1 MTGWSLLRKTLRYHW
16 RTNLVVGLGV
26 VAAAAVIT
34 GALVVGDSVQTSLL
48 EMHLDR
54 LGKVDHAILGRDRF
68 IREELADDL
77 QAALGDEV
85 AVAPLIMMRAS
96 LEAGGVESVGNRE
109 GLRVGGVMVYGVDQR
124 FWKLVQ
130 HGEVSVPKAGEV
142 VLSEGVASELGN
154 GLVSGADV
162 RLWME
167 LPNAIPRDSL
177 LGDRDNDT
185 IDLPLKVRGTFGP
198 SDAIARRGVGRFDLN
213 PSQQQP
219 KIAFV
224 ALSTLQ
230 ETLALNKRRVRN
242 REQRRFDEY
251 PARVNTLVVAGGEGD
266 RVQRGLA
273 KAISFEDLGLSLRP
287 LVKRGYV
294 ALESNRMVLDA
305 AIVEAAS
312 NVPQRSR
319 MLVHLANRLSNA
331 DDPERYSMY
340 SIVGGLVPEQV
351 GKAPFG
357 PFSGGGR
364 DDAMAELPENGVV
377 INQWLADDL
386 GLKRGGRL
394 KIAYHRVGSHGELP
408 EEERTFEVHAITTMA
423 GPATDRG
430 LTPHVPG
437 ITDVRTFRD
446 WRQPFKM
453 DLDALTQRDDDYW
466 DDYRATPKA
475 FIRYNTA
482 VGLWKSRYGTSTSL
496 RLAVDPTDR
505 SALEHVKNEVESRID
520 LSQLGLTV
528 LEVKQQGVD
537 AASGTTPFNGLFL
550 GFSFFLIGAATIL
563 IGLLFR
569 LGIERRVKSVGL
581 MLALGFSPRMAL
593 LQLVAEGLVVVVL
606 GGLVGAVAGILY
618 ARVMVY
624 GLTHWWV
631 GAVGTTFLEIDVQTG
646 SLLAGFGVSA
656 AVAVSAIVVSARG
669 MVKLQARQ
677 LLAGILRSTRAGGG
691 NNHRSRRTV
700 VVSVIAGVLG
710 LLATILVPES
720 VLSGEA
726 FSGLSV
732 RIVIFFVLGISLLV
746 GSVAIL
752 AVLLESTREGAI
764 GGRGL
769 WPLTRLGFRNAARHK
784 SRSVLSVAMV
794 ASATFLI
801 AAVAAGKRD
810 PVAEW
815 PDASTGGGGFLLVA
829 ETSQPIIFDP
839 ASPKGRKELGI
850 DENLDGKDQALLGS
864 IDIHS
869 FRMKP
874 GEESSCLNLYQ
885 TRLPTILGM
894 SRRTIEHGGFRFVGA
909 KGDNPWKLLET
920 ESVTGKTATEE
931 GGVPVFPVIGD
942 MNTLQYSLHKAVG
955 DRIPYPNSDSPDLWL
970 EIVGMLDASV
980 FQGVLVMSE
989 THFQTAFPEESG
1001 FSYFLIGDR
1010 RYGTAGQ
1017 VPGNLTELE
1026 IVRRGQARLLESKL
1040 GDYGFD
1046 AEPVVERLGRFLAVQ
1061 NTYLATFRVLGGLGL
1076 LLGTIGLA
1084 TVMQRNVLER
1094 RGELALLRA
1103 VGFRRAGLRWLVLSE
1118 NAFLLLWGLAGGT
1131 VSALLAMAP
1140 HLWSAGGDPGGLL
1153 LGLAQLLSAVVLVG
1167 MLAAGLAVGEA
1178 VRIPVV
1184 PSLRSE

>member
-1 MTGWSLLRKTLRYHW
+1 MTGWSLLRTTLRYHW

-26 VAAAAVIT
+26 VAATAVIT

-68 IREELADDL
+68 VREELSDDL
-77 QAALGDEV
+77 QAALGDD
-85 AVAPLIMMRAS
+85 ATVAPLIMMRAS
-96 LEAGGVESVGNRE
+96 LETGGAESVGNRK

-130 HGEVSVPKAGEV
+130 HGEVSVPQAGEV
-142 VLSEGVASELGN
+142 VLSEGVAAELGD
-154 GLVSGADV
+154 GLVSGDEV

-198 SDAIARRGVGRFDLN
+198 GDAVARRGVGRFDLN
-213 PSQQQP
+213 PSQQLP

-251 PARVNTLVVAGGEGD
+251 PARVNSLVVSGSDRD
-266 RVQRGLA
+266 RVQHGLA
-273 KAISFEDLGLSLRP
+273 SSISFEDLGLSLRA
-287 LVKRGYV
+287 LVKPGYV
-294 ALESNRMVLDA
+294 ALESNRMVLDD

-312 NVPQRSR
+312 SVPQQSR

-331 DDPERYSMY
+331 DEPSRYSMY
-340 SIVGGLVPEQV
+340 SIVGGIVPKQI
-351 GKAPFG
+351 GKTPFG
-357 PFSGGGR
+357 PFPA
-364 DDAMAELPENGVV
+364 DADADAMAGLPEDGVV
-377 INQWLADDL
+377 INQWLSDDL

-394 KIAYHRVGSHGELP
+394 TIAYHRVGSHGELP
-408 EEERTFEVHAITTMA
+408 EEERTFQVHAVTPMA

-475 FIRYNTA
+475 FIRYSTA
-482 VGLWKSRYGTSTSL
+482 VELWKSRYGTSTSL
-496 RLAVDPTDR
+496 RLAVDPSDR
-505 SALEHVKNEVESRID
+505 EVLEQVKKDVESKLD

-528 LEVKQQGVD
+528 QAVKQHGVD
-537 AASGTTPFNGLFL
+537 AASGTTPFSGLFL

-569 LGIERRVKSVGL
+569 LGIERRVKNVGL
-581 MLALGFSPRMAL
+581 MLALGLPPRTVL
-593 LQLVAEGLVVVVL
+593 LQLVFEGLVVVVL
-606 GGLVGAVAGILY
+606 GGMVGAVVGILY

-631 GAVGTTFLEIDVQTG
+631 GAVGTTFLEVHVRPI
-646 SLLAGFGVSA
+646 SLLAGFGGSA
-656 AVAVSAIVVSARG
+656 VVAVGAIVMSARG
-669 MVKLQARQ
+669 LVKLQARQ
-677 LLAGILRSTRAGGG
+677 LLAGILRTTSGGVDDDR
-691 NNHRSRRTV
+691 RSRRTV
-700 VVSVIAGVLG
+700 VVSLVIGVLG
-710 LLATILVPES
+710 LLVATLAPGPL
-720 VLSGEA
+720 LSGEA
-726 FSGLSV
+726 FSGLSI
-732 RIVIFFVLGISLLV
+732 RIVLFFVLGISLLV
-746 GSVAIL
+746 GSVGIL
-752 AVLLESTREGAI
+752 AVVLGSTRDGAI

-769 WPLTRLGFRNAARHK
+769 GPLTRLGFRNAARHR

-794 ASATFLI
+794 ASAAFLI
-801 AAVAAGKRD
+801 TAVAAGRRD

-815 PDASTGGGGFLLVA
+815 PNVSTGGGGFLLVA
-829 ETSQPIIFDP
+829 ETSQPIIFDL
-839 ASPKGRKELGI
+839 ATTSGRKDLEVDEDLGETDREI
-850 DENLDGKDQALLGS
+850 LES

-869 FRMKP
+869 FRLKP

-894 SRRTIEHGGFRFVGA
+894 TARTINRGGFRFVGA
-909 KGDNPWKLLET
+909 QGDNPWKLLEADAG
-920 ESVTGKTATEE
+920 SVDLPSDSAGL
-931 GGVPVFPVIGD
+931 PVFPVIGD

-955 DRIPYPNSDSPDLWL
+955 DRIPYPNTDAPVLWL

-989 THFQTAFPEESG
+989 KHFQTAFPEESG
-1001 FSYFLIGDR
+1001 FSYFLIGDE
-1010 RYGTAGQ
+1010 RYGSLGQ
-1017 VPGNLTELE
+1017 VPGDLMEMNA
-1026 IVRRGQARLLESKL
+1026 VRQEQAQLLESKL
-1040 GDYGFD
+1040 GEYGFD
-1046 AEPVVERLGRFLAVQ
+1046 AEPVVERLGRFLSVQ
-1061 NTYLATFRVLGGLGL
+1061 NTYLATFQVLGGLGL

-1103 VGFRRAGLRWLVLSE
+1103 VGFRRSGLRWLVLSE

-1140 HLWSAGGDPGGLL
+1140 HLWSAGGDPRGLILDLTRL
-1153 LGLAQLLSAVVLVG
+1153 LFAVVFVG
-1167 MLAAGLAVGEA
+1167 MLAAGLAVAEA
-1178 VRIPVV
+1178 VRTPVV
-1184 PSLRSE
+1184 PALRSE